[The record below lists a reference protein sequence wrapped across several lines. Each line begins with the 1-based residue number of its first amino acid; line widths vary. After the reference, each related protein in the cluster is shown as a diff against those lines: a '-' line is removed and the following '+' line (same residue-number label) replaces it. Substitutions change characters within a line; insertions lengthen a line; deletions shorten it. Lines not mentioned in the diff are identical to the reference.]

1 LTRARECTIIIA
13 NSGDST
19 YEVDAMTKHTAD
31 WLWEARSIV
40 SGFLGNGVVGSVGL
54 PSLNSGWGLSMLDRF
69 ARPERPR
76 MLRSAVVGRPSAGQS
91 TTQTVP
97 PLLRTGVVI
106 TSLTGGLLIGS
117 RGVPLVLRRGSGA
130 VSRVPRRAQQLVSAI
145 TGSIPIGASRSGNE
159 VPPGSEL
166 QGPAERVPV
175 SLHVGGGVAVITL
188 RRPQKMNAINS
199 AMWSAIARM
208 VHQVSKDE
216 RVRVLVLRG
225 EGQHFSAG
233 SDLKELGRSD
243 LLHVEE
249 IFHRAEE
256 CAAALEESPL
266 PTIASIRGY
275 AMGTGLLLA
284 LACDMRITEQDAT
297 LGMPIA
303 RLGITLSEAFVRRL
317 VALTG
322 PGKMKDLVYTGRFVD
337 AEEAVRLGLVERVV
351 PQDKS
356 LLHETLLVARTIRQ
370 HSKASIRA
378 AKRWGGSGSGRAP
391 AAYGYVDP
399 KEFPEGVEA
408 FLERRTP
415 RFYNP

>member
-1 LTRARECTIIIA
+1 MAKPAT
-13 NSGDST
+13 
-19 YEVDAMTKHTAD
+19 D
-31 WLWEARSIV
+31 WLWGTRSIPSWF
-40 SGFLGNGVVGSVGL
+40 SGNRIVGSGGL
-54 PSLNSGWGLSMLDRF
+54 PLCSGWDLSMLDRF
-69 ARPERPR
+69 ARPELPGW
-76 MLRSAVVGRPSAGQS
+76 LKSAVADGPSAGPS
-91 TTQTVP
+91 ATLTVP
-97 PLLRTGVVI
+97 PLLRAGVVVA
-106 TSLTGGLLIGS
+106 SLTRGLLIGS
-117 RGVPLVLRRGSGA
+117 RGVPLVLQRGSDA
-130 VSRVPRRAQQLVSAI
+130 VSRVPRRAQRIVSAI
-145 TGSIPIGASRSGNE
+145 TGSGRLGTSRSRDE
-159 VPPGSEL
+159 IPAGSEL
-166 QGPAERVPV
+166 QGQAERIPV

-188 RRPQKMNAINS
+188 RRPQKLNAINF
-199 AMWSAIARM
+199 AMWTTIARM

-225 EGQHFSAG
+225 EGGHFSAG

-266 PTIASIRGY
+266 PTIACIRGY

-284 LACDMRITEQDAT
+284 LACDMRIASEDAT

-303 RLGITLSEAFVRRL
+303 RLGITLSEAFVKRL
-317 VALTG
+317 VALIG
-322 PGKMKDLVYTGRFVD
+322 PGNMKDLVYTGRFID
-337 AEEAVRLGLVERVV
+337 AEEAMRLGLVEGVV

-378 AKRWGGSGSGRAP
+378 AKRWGGSGSGRSP

-399 KEFPEGVEA
+399 KEFPEGVRA
-408 FLERRTP
+408 YLKRRTP

>member
-1 LTRARECTIIIA
+1 MAKNA
-13 NSGDST
+13 
-19 YEVDAMTKHTAD
+19 AD
-31 WLWEARSIV
+31 WLSEPRSIL
-40 SGFLGNGVVGSVGL
+40 SWFLGNRIVGSGGF
-54 PSLNSGWGLSMLDRF
+54 PLNSGWGLSMLDQF
-69 ARPERPR
+69 TRPERPR
-76 MLRSAVVGRPSAGQS
+76 MLRSALVGGPSAGQS
-91 TTQTVP
+91 ATQTVP

-106 TSLTGGLLIGS
+106 TSLSGGLLIGS
-117 RGVPLVLRRGSGA
+117 RGVPLVLRRGSDA
-130 VSRVPRRAQQLVSAI
+130 VSRVPRRAQQIVSAI
-145 TGSIPIGASRSGNE
+145 TRSSRTGASRRGNE
-159 VPPGSEL
+159 VPAGSEL
-166 QGPAERVPV
+166 QGPAERVPI

-188 RRPQKMNAINS
+188 RRPQKMNAINY
-199 AMWSAIARM
+199 AMWSTIARM

-225 EGQHFSAG
+225 EGRNFSAG
-233 SDLKELGRSD
+233 SDLKELGKSD
-243 LLHVEE
+243 LLQVEE

-266 PTIASIRGY
+266 PTIACIRGY

-284 LACDMRITEQDAT
+284 LACDMRIAEQDAT

-303 RLGITLSEAFVRRL
+303 RLGITLSEAFVKRL

-337 AEEAVRLGLVERVV
+337 AEEAMRLGLVERVV

-356 LLHETLLVARTIRQ
+356 LLHETLLVARIIRQ

-399 KEFPEGVEA
+399 KEFPEGVGA
-408 FLERRTP
+408 YLERRTP